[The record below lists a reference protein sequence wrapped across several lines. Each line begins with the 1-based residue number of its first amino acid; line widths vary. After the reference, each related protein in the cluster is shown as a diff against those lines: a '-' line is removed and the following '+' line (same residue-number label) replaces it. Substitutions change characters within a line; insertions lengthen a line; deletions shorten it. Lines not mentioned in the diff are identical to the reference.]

1 MNQSFNPNSQSLN
14 DWLSYLESIHP
25 QEIEMG
31 LERVRNVAR
40 RLNLLNDLNNVIL
53 VGGTNGKGS
62 TCAFIEQLILAA
74 GHTTGVFSS
83 PHLIRYNERVRINHQ
98 ELPDNAHIEALRA
111 IETARGDIA
120 LTYFE
125 VNTLTALYLMK
136 KANVDYVILEVG
148 LGGRLDSTNIVDADL
163 AVITSID
170 LDHQGWLGDTREQVA
185 FEKAGIFRAN
195 QRVICG
201 EPNPPQPLLDK
212 ARELACNISFKGL
225 DFGFNTHHD
234 EWQFTGVKSRYDD
247 LAYTKLPMTNAA
259 TALAAFEA
267 LGLELPEA
275 KIKAVIKETSL
286 KGRLQQVAKEP
297 AVYLD
302 VAHNP
307 EAGRY
312 LAAWIP
318 RQRANKVHVVC
329 AMLGDKDSAST
340 LSVIKPLADSWY
352 LAGLDCDRG
361 ASAPQLFESLGLET
375 AHQFEHVVSA
385 LDAAKKEANK
395 DDLIVVFG
403 SFFTVAAILENNN
416 LVELT

>member
-1 MNQSFNPNSQSLN
+1 MNQSFNTNSQSLS

-31 LERVRNVAR
+31 LDRVREVANR
-40 RLNLLNDLNNVIL
+40 MNLLNDLNNVIL

-62 TCAFIEQLILAA
+62 TCAYLEQLILAS

-83 PHLIRYNERVRINHQ
+83 PHIIRYNERVRINHQ
-98 ELPDNAHIEALRA
+98 ELADEAHIEAFRA
-111 IETARGDIA
+111 IELARGDIA

-125 VNTLTALYLMK
+125 VNTLTALFLMK
-136 KANVDYVILEVG
+136 QANVDYVILEVG

-163 AVITSID
+163 AIITSID
-170 LDHQGWLGDTREQVA
+170 LDHQSWLGNTREMVA

-201 EPNPPQPLLDK
+201 EPNPPKPLRDR
-212 ARELACNISFKGL
+212 ARELACDIAYKGKEFTFEAFEQHWQFKGI
-225 DFGFNTHHD
+225 N
-234 EWQFTGVKSRYDD
+234 SSYDD

-267 LGLELPEA
+267 LGLQLSDS
-275 KIKAVIKETSL
+275 KIEEIVANTSL
-286 KGRLQQVAKEP
+286 NGRLQQIGSHP
-297 AVYLD
+297 AIYLD

-312 LAAWIP
+312 LAAWIA
-318 RQRANKVHVVC
+318 RQSAVKVHVVC

-340 LSVIKPLADSWY
+340 LEVIKPLAHQWY
-352 LAGLDCDRG
+352 VAGLDCDRG
-361 ASAPQLFESLGLET
+361 ASGDELYTSLAVE
-375 AHQFEHVVSA
+375 
-385 LDAAKKEANK
+385 DAAKFDTVIEALSAAKSAANT
-395 DDLIVVFG
+395 DDLILVFG
-403 SFFTVAAILENNN
+403 SFFTVAAVLEQY
-416 LVELT
+416 

>member
-1 MNQSFNPNSQSLN
+1 MNQSFNLNSQSLN

-31 LERVRNVAR
+31 LERVRNVAH
-40 RLNLLNDLNNVIL
+40 RLDLLNDLNNVIL

-62 TCAFIEQLILAA
+62 TCAYLEQLILAS
-74 GHTTGVFSS
+74 GHSTGVFSS

-98 ELPDNAHIEALRA
+98 ELTDDAHIEAFRA
-111 IETARGDIA
+111 IETARGDVA

-136 KANVDYVILEVG
+136 KANVDYFILEVG

-163 AVITSID
+163 AIITSID

-185 FEKAGIFRAN
+185 FEKAGIFRVN

-201 EPNPPQPLLDK
+201 EPNPPQPLVDK
-212 ARELACNISFKGL
+212 AIELACNISYKGT
-225 DFGFNTHHD
+225 DFSFAPRED
-234 EWQFTGVKSRYDD
+234 DWQFIGKDNRVNE

-267 LGLELPEA
+267 LDLQLPEQA
-275 KIKAVIKETSL
+275 IKNVIKETSL
-286 KGRLQQVAKEP
+286 KGRLQKVSETP

-312 LAAWIP
+312 LAAWIK
-318 RQRANKVHVVC
+318 RQKASKVHVVC

-340 LSVIKPLADSWY
+340 LSVIKPLTDNWY
-352 LAGLDCDRG
+352 LGGLDCERG
-361 ASAPQLFESLGLET
+361 ASASQLFNSLGVASASKFDDVVTALE
-375 AHQFEHVVSA
+375 
-385 LDAAKKEANK
+385 AAKSNAQ
-395 DDLIVVFG
+395 DDELIVVFG

>member
-1 MNQSFNPNSQSLN
+1 
-14 DWLSYLESIHP
+14 
-25 QEIEMG
+25 
-31 LERVRNVAR
+31 
-40 RLNLLNDLNNVIL
+40 
-53 VGGTNGKGS
+53 
-62 TCAFIEQLILAA
+62 
-74 GHTTGVFSS
+74 
-83 PHLIRYNERVRINHQ
+83 VRINHQ
-98 ELPDNAHIEALRA
+98 ELADEAHIEAFRA

-212 ARELACNISFKGL
+212 AHELMCNISYKGK
-225 DFGFNTHHD
+225 DFGFVAD
-234 EWQFTGVKSRYDD
+234 EQKWQFSGLNTAFND
-247 LAYTKLPMTNAA
+247 LAYTKLPMTNAT
-259 TALAAFEA
+259 TALAALEA
-267 LGLELPEA
+267 LNLQLPECVIQ
-275 KIKAVIKETSL
+275 KVIKETSL
-286 KGRLQQVAKEP
+286 KGRLQKISDKP

-312 LAAWIP
+312 LAAWIK
-318 RQRANKVHVVC
+318 RQQSQKVHVVC

-340 LSVIKPLADSWY
+340 LSVVKPYVDSWY
-352 LAGLDCDRG
+352 IAGLDCERG
-361 ASAPQLFESLGLET
+361 ASSQQLFDSLGVES
-375 AHQFEHVVSA
+375 AQQFETVVTA
-385 LDAAKKEANK
+385 LEAAKTSAIE
-395 DDLIVVFG
+395 DELIIVFG
-403 SFFTVAAILENNN
+403 SFFTVAAILENNH
-416 LVELT
+416 LVELA